1 MDDKITDEPNP
12 ISGISDAQSRIMDLL
27 APEEEK
33 ADSPEETIDESSL
46 DEEGEVLE
54 DEELEG
60 DEEFEDDDA
69 ELVDDEQELDEEP
82 EVAETFTVKVN
93 GEEVEVDLAELK
105 SGYSRTS
112 DYTKKSQALSEERK
126 LFMQERD
133 AVSLERQQYAQLLGA
148 LQAQIGATDEPAPDF
163 DQLFETDPIE
173 ATRQERQWTKRQQER
188 QQKLVAIQAE
198 QKRVMDA
205 QAKEQQE
212 QMQTL
217 LNNEVS
223 KLPELIP
230 SWKDEKVAK
239 KESEELKSYL
249 ADQGISEEEMGSL
262 VRANHINVL
271 RKAMLFDR
279 GARRVKKATKA
290 RRKNAVQPGARSA
303 QVKPGSKRVKTQ
315 RQRLAKGG
323 RIDDAANLVESLL
336 G

>member
-33 ADSPEETIDESSL
+33 ADSPETIDESSL